1 MRNRKVI
8 TIKGKILIMSTLSIE
23 YCNILVRISVTSPV
37 ILQPLFGSIYEGSCR
52 WLSNVFYPCQ
62 RLKKDMPVTRLSSRA
77 SFLSSPPPPPS
88 HILSPPLLFFPVTST
103 HCLPF
108 FYSSRHGH
116 GFAQVFPEHK
126 YLIVECLRQVT
137 PAPL

>member
-37 ILQPLFGSIYEGSCR
+37 ILQPLFSSIYEGSCG

-62 RLKKDMPVTRLSSRA
+62 RLKNICQSPAYHLVRPSYLPHPHPPLTSYHHLSSF
-77 SFLSSPPPPPS
+77 FLS
-88 HILSPPLLFFPVTST
+88 HL
-103 HCLPF
+103 HCLSSS
-108 FYSSRHGH
+108 YSSRHGH